1 MKKDSAKG
9 QILVLAVQGLEVTM
23 SRHRYEIE
31 SRPAAVGGGC
41 AVQRLSS
48 VFGIPR
54 RLRYVCGE
62 GRDDP
67 DEMFILAVRHRLQD
81 LGTSFLDISCDERL
95 LAGGGCHGSLVVSP
109 RRINSRSAEAKAFL
123 RSSGLR
129 Q

>member
-9 QILVLAVQGLEVTM
+9 QILVLAVQGLEVAM

-67 DEMFILAVRHRLQD
+67 DEMFIPCCEAQTPRPWNQFP
-81 LGTSFLDISCDERL
+81 GYL
-95 LAGGGCHGSLVVSP
+95 L
-109 RRINSRSAEAKAFL
+109 
-123 RSSGLR
+123 
-129 Q
+129 